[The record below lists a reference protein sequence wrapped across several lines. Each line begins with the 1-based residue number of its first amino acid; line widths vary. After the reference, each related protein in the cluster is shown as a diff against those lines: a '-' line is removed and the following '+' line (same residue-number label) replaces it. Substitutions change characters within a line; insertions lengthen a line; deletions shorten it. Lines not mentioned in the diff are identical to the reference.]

1 MVILG
6 SRGRSALKGQAFRSL
21 SLPSAICPPS
31 SILQSIKTNLTPSSV
46 LLGSFSNYLVTKSS
60 VPVMVARRKLKKHAK
75 DRKINPRLSN
85 NLTLS
90 RLETAVID

>member
-6 SRGRSALKGQAFRSL
+6 SRGRSALKGYTSHVPSTVIPTPDIPTANISFR
-21 SLPSAICPPS
+21 
-31 SILQSIKTNLTPSSV
+31 V

-75 DRKINPRLSN
+75 DKKINPRLSN
-85 NLTLS
+85 NLLTPS
-90 RLETAVID
+90 RLETAKID